1 MDLRLYF
8 LQKKARK
15 LGVKIND
22 ISCISHTA
30 SIQAESPCS
39 LGSAEIVNRKLK
51 TSLLLF
57 GAHSYIRS
65 GTLHNVS
72 RIGRFCSFGQNV
84 TIGQLKKTHPIDFA
98 STSRELC
105 LEYEYS
111 APPAEV
117 GHDVWIGD
125 GAVIMEGVKIGH
137 GAVIGKNALVTKDVL
152 PYQIVGGNPAKPIR
166 FRFEPSIIEALL
178 VSEWW
183 NLDLAE
189 MRKLDYQNVTHFLA
203 QVKAIDKHVHYQQVK
218 ITRQQV
224 SGHSP

>member
-8 LQKKARK
+8 LKKKARK
-15 LGVKIND
+15 LGLKIND
-22 ISCISHTA
+22 MSNLSSSAIVY
-30 SIQAESPCS
+30 AETPCS
-39 LGSAEIVNRKLK
+39 LGSAEIVNNK
-51 TSLLLF
+51 TRPLAF

-84 TIGQLKKTHPIDFA
+84 TVGQAKKTHPIDFA

-125 GAVIMEGVKIGH
+125 GAVVMESVIIGH
-137 GAVIGKNALVTKDVL
+137 GAIIGKNAMVTRDVL
-152 PYQIVGGNPAKPIR
+152 PYQIVGGNPATPIR

-178 VSEWW
+178 ASEWW
-183 NLDLAE
+183 ILDLAE
-189 MRKLDYQNVTHFLA
+189 LRKLDYQNVTHFLE
-203 QVKAIDKHVHYQQVK
+203 QVKAIDKPAHYQQIE

-224 SGHSP
+224 SAHTP

>member
-8 LQKKARK
+8 LKKKARK

-22 ISCISHTA
+22 MKTLSSSSVTYTE
-30 SIQAESPCS
+30 QPCAF
-39 LGSAEIVNRKLK
+39 GSAEIVNNK
-51 TSLLLF
+51 TKPLHF

-111 APPAEV
+111 APPVEV

-125 GAVIMEGVKIGH
+125 GAVIMEGLKIGH
-137 GAVIGKNALVTKDVL
+137 GAIIGKNALVTRDVL

-166 FRFEPSIIEALL
+166 FRFEPSVIEALL
-178 VSEWW
+178 ASKWW
-183 NLDLAE
+183 ELDLAE
-189 MRKLDYQNVTHFLA
+189 LRKLDYKNVASFLNQLKTINKQA
-203 QVKAIDKHVHYQQVK
+203 LYPIVE

-224 SGHSP
+224 SLKDS